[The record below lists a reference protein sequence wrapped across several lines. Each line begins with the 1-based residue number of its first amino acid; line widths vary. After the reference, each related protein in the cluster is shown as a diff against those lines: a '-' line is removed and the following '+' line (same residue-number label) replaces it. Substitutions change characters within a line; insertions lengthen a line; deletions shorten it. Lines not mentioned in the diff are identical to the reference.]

1 MATKNKTETKTNPA
15 AETPAAETPAAEK
28 PTATQQFKNAWA
40 CIEPETKKDTAKA
53 AVAVG
58 IGALIGAFLAS

>member
-1 MATKNKTETKTNPA
+1 MTTTA
-15 AETPAAETPAAEK
+15 AENTPVETPATEK
-28 PTATQQFKNAWA
+28 STATTQFKNAWA
-40 CIEPETKKDTAKA
+40 CIEPETKKDAAKA